1 MSDQNPKP
9 ETQAKPAKTPRTSMP
24 KTAVAAAKPVPPEQ
38 RPSPDQQLDSLM
50 SHYEGCRL
58 EIIELMQSN
67 ERLLNIAILILG
79 AVMAYGISVKA
90 YEIVALGP
98 FAMSIVIF
106 QGIQRYELVHQLGGY
121 RKYLEAKMQE
131 LTGDKPAF
139 WEELV
144 VQLFHHSWT
153 NYPLRALII
162 LAFLLLC
169 AVGVDAVTRLTAP
182 LETAYRY
189 LAVGGYVGL
198 LVGVSVAVGINF
210 RHYKASFVKAYDLA
224 CKLGKGNG

>member
-9 ETQAKPAKTPRTSMP
+9 ETPAKPAKTPRTSVV
-24 KTAVAAAKPVPPEQ
+24 KTDVGAGKPAPTEE

-79 AVMAYGISVKA
+79 AVMTYGISVDAHK
-90 YEIVALGP
+90 IVALGP
-98 FAMSIVIF
+98 FALSIVVF
-106 QGIQRYELVHQLGGY
+106 QGIQRYELVYQLGGY
-121 RKYLEAKMQE
+121 RKYLEEKMQD

-139 WEELV
+139 WEDLV
-144 VQLFHHSWT
+144 AQLFHRSWT
-153 NYPLRALII
+153 HYPLRALIV

-169 AVGVDAVTRLTAP
+169 AVGVDAVTRLAAP
-182 LETAYRY
+182 LETIYRY
-189 LAVGGYVGL
+189 LAVGSYTGL
-198 LVGVSVAVGINF
+198 LVGVSIAVGINF
-210 RHYKASFVKAYDLA
+210 RHYKASFAKAYDLA
-224 CKLGKGNG
+224 CILGKGNG